1 MKKKI
6 LVIGLVAFA
15 MLATSF
21 TLPGNAVNEKNGTQA
36 VPINAKVLYT
46 ITSGDGNVQVTSGT
60 ENEHN
65 PSVGTDPNGVYY
77 IAYTKDVSVF
87 ENTICGAYSSDGT
100 TWTNMEL
107 FPTMEGLKYGNEVE
121 YDPYANLL
129 VGVFAG
135 YTSGYNIVYTIPD
148 ATDPSGWDSAGL
160 TGSGNTEHTYNSVM
174 FMNLEDG
181 TNIGVIP
188 FIADSGGYIQTCNWL
203 YFTPSPLDFYGQY
216 TYYDAQ
222 SVIGAY
228 SPAKIIRGAS
238 WGDNNH
244 VYGFVFQAT
253 KGDTGRDGIAIKW
266 TTYEAQPDLEY
277 VDNQFWIV
285 NSSSYDGI
293 DPDIS
298 ANGNNIYVVYASDA
312 TGNYDIYCYY
322 SHDGGAN
329 WQSVDITSSQL
340 WDEKHP
346 AVYAQ
351 GNDVYVVYM
360 NTDEKNL
367 YLVKSTDGGATWSQ
381 PEKINDVD
389 GSVADI
395 TNTADISAAGIVWTD
410 TRNGNEDIYYKQ
422 LPAPRIVI
430 QKVSGGIGVSAV
442 VANTGTEEAKNVA
455 WSIDINGPLVILG
468 KHTEGT
474 IDSLAPGAQQ
484 TIKSGF
490 PLGIGPVTV
499 NINAGGVSK
508 TASGLLLGPL
518 VLGLK

>member
-21 TLPGNAVNEKNGTQA
+21 TLPGKAVNEENGMQA

-46 ITSGDGNVQVTSGT
+46 MTSDGGNIQVTSGN
-60 ENEHN
+60 EDEHN

-77 IAYTKDVSVF
+77 IAYTKDISVF
-87 ENTICGAYSSDGT
+87 ENVICGAYSSDGT

-107 FPTMEGLKYGNEVE
+107 FTDMEGIKYGNELE
-121 YDPYANLL
+121 FDPYANLL

-135 YTSGYNIVYTIPD
+135 YTAGYNIVYTIPD
-148 ATDPSGWDSAGL
+148 VTDPSGWSAAGL
-160 TGSGNTEHTYNSVM
+160 TGSGNTEHTYSSLM

-181 TNIGVIP
+181 TNVGVIP
-188 FIADSGGYIQTCNWL
+188 FISDSGGYVQTCNWL
-203 YFTPSPLDFYGQY
+203 YFTPSPLDFYGEY
-216 TYYDAQ
+216 VYYDAQ

-244 VYGFVFQAT
+244 VYGVVFQAT
-253 KGDTGRDGIAIKW
+253 NSDTGRDGIAIKW
-266 TTYEAQPDLEY
+266 TTYEAQPDIEY
-277 VDNQFWIV
+277 ADNQFWIE
-285 NSSSYDGI
+285 SDSSYDAI
-293 DPDIS
+293 EPDIS
-298 ANGNNIYVVYASDA
+298 ANGNNIYVVYSSDKA
-312 TGNYDIYCYY
+312 GNYDVYCYY

-329 WQSVDITSSQL
+329 WESTDITSSQAN
-340 WDEKHP
+340 EKHP
-346 AVYAQ
+346 AIYSN
-351 GNDVYVVYM
+351 GNDVYVIYV

-367 YLVKSTDGGATWSQ
+367 YLVTSHDGGATWSQ

-395 TNTADISAAGIVWTD
+395 PNTADISGGNIVWTD
-410 TRNGNEDIYYKQ
+410 TRNGNEDIYYAT
-422 LPAPRIVI
+422 LPAPKIVI
-430 QKVSGGIGVSAV
+430 QSVSGGIGVSAV
-442 VANTGTEEAKNVA
+442 IANTGTKEAKDIT
-455 WSIDINGPLVILG
+455 WSIDISGSLVILG
-468 KHTEGT
+468 KHAEGT

-490 PLGIGPVTV
+490 PLGIGPITV
-499 NINAGGVSK
+499 NIRAGGASK
-508 TASGLLLGPL
+508 TVNGFLLGPL
-518 VLGLK
+518 VIGLK